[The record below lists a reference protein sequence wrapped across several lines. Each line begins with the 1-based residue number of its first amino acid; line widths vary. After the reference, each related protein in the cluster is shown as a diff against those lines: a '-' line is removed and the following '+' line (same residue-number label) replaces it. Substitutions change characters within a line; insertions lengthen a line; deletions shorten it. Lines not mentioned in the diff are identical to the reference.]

1 MKATQDNA
9 VWVSNNYKQ
18 VVHEDNWAKMSA
30 RDRVSKTPLVIED
43 ASTTQATVLKPYDRP
58 NSSTTYVLYNP
69 TDGEVEHTV
78 SATNTSATFTRQ
90 GDYINGQVAFSDLK
104 EDRFYT
110 LRVKRNSDNEV
121 LYKDKLFVT
130 NQTLDQINGDM
141 YSINEGE
148 YVEQQTSN
156 NDYIVL

>member
-1 MKATQDNA
+1 MFICKNQIICRYISMVIFTTSTGNQNL
-9 VWVSNNYKQ
+9 YFIP
-18 VVHEDNWAKMSA
+18 
-30 RDRVSKTPLVIED
+30 RVYLTSGVTL
-43 ASTTQATVLKPYDRP
+43 TL
-58 NSSTTYVLYNP
+58 
-69 TDGEVEHTV
+69 TDDITFDD
-78 SATNTSATFTRQ
+78 ATNTSATFTRQ

>member
-1 MKATQDNA
+1 MVIFTTSTGNQNL
-9 VWVSNNYKQ
+9 YFIP
-18 VVHEDNWAKMSA
+18 
-30 RDRVSKTPLVIED
+30 RVYLTSGVTL
-43 ASTTQATVLKPYDRP
+43 TL
-58 NSSTTYVLYNP
+58 
-69 TDGEVEHTV
+69 TDDITFDD
-78 SATNTSATFTRQ
+78 ATNTFATFTRQ

>member
-1 MKATQDNA
+1 MVIFTTSTGNQNL
-9 VWVSNNYKQ
+9 YFIP
-18 VVHEDNWAKMSA
+18 
-30 RDRVSKTPLVIED
+30 RVYL
-43 ASTTQATVLKPYDRP
+43 TTGVTL
-58 NSSTTYVLYNP
+58 TL
-69 TDGEVEHTV
+69 TDDITFDD
-78 SATNTSATFTRQ
+78 ATNTSATFTRQ

>member
-1 MKATQDNA
+1 MFICKNQIICRYISMVIFTTSTGNQNL
-9 VWVSNNYKQ
+9 YFIP
-18 VVHEDNWAKMSA
+18 
-30 RDRVSKTPLVIED
+30 RVYL
-43 ASTTQATVLKPYDRP
+43 TTGVTL
-58 NSSTTYVLYNP
+58 TL
-69 TDGEVEHTV
+69 TDDITFDD
-78 SATNTSATFTRQ
+78 ATNTSATFTRQ

>member
-1 MKATQDNA
+1 MVIFTTSTGNQNL
-9 VWVSNNYKQ
+9 YFIP
-18 VVHEDNWAKMSA
+18 
-30 RDRVSKTPLVIED
+30 RVYLTSGVTL
-43 ASTTQATVLKPYDRP
+43 TL
-58 NSSTTYVLYNP
+58 
-69 TDGEVEHTV
+69 TDDITFDD
-78 SATNTSATFTRQ
+78 ATNTSATFTRQ